1 MVVNVL
7 NLLMDTSKCFL
18 ELMVFEKV
26 HKFYSKSEQ
35 ERKDSIPRF
44 ALFRKIL
51 FAVLVNNYE

>member
-7 NLLMDTSKCFL
+7 NLLMDTSKCFP
-18 ELMVFEKV
+18 EFMVFEKLQ
-26 HKFYSKSEQ
+26 KFYSKSEQ

-51 FAVLVNNYE
+51 FTDLVTNYE